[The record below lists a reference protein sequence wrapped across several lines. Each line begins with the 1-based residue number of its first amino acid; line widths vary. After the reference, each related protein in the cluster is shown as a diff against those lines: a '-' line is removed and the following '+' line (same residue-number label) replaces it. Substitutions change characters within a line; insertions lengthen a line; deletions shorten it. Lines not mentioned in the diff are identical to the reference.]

1 MSVKSVSKM
10 SVKYPKIKSDNKQ
23 RFYVVFYNNGKR
35 YRLFNGSKI
44 NSNLFPNSY
53 PVAKRYEIAQLLA
66 AEVFKFITSGLSVQ
80 EPVRVLCKSDKQ
92 YLKLALDNKLKGDY
106 SDKYKSMLRFVYD
119 GFVSH
124 LTDENITSKD
134 VKSYLNHYA
143 LGVSYN
149 TIKRHLNVLINEARN
164 IGMNSNPM
172 ESIKAKK
179 TKAKLHKPYKDINL
193 ILDEIKLFSDNLFLC
208 CLMTY
213 GCLLRPHREI
223 RELKWSDFSDDLGYI
238 HLSGNRNKSGKN
250 RIVPVPIYVRELLVK
265 GQPQHNIFTGT
276 TRPLNEDYFK
286 TLWGRFKRVSKLLEQ
301 DQTLYSFRH
310 TGAIEIFKRTGS
322 ITKLQKAM
330 GHSSINVSLTY
341 LRGLEIAELKEED
354 MPNIL

>member
-44 NSNLFPNSY
+44 NSNLYPNSY

-66 AEVFKFITSGLSVQ
+66 AEVFKYISSGLCIQ
-80 EPVRVLCKSDKQ
+80 DPIRVVCKSDKQ
-92 YLKLALDNKLKGDY
+92 YLKLALDNKLKGEY
-106 SDKYKSMLRFVYD
+106 SDKYKSMLGFVYD
-119 GFVSH
+119 GFVSY
-124 LTDENITSKD
+124 LTDENITSNN
-134 VKSYLNHYA
+134 VKTYLNQYA

-149 TIKRHLNVLINEARN
+149 TIKRHLNVLINETRN

-193 ILDEIKLFSDNLFLC
+193 ILNEIKLFSDNLYLC
-208 CLMTY
+208 CIMTY

-250 RIVPVPIYVRELLVK
+250 RIVPVPIYIRELLVK
-265 GQPQHNIFTGT
+265 GQPHHNIFTDT
-276 TRPLNEDYFK
+276 ISPLNEDYFK
-286 TLWGRFKRVSKLLEQ
+286 TLWSRFKRASKLLEQ

-310 TGAIEIFKRTGS
+310 SGAIEIFKRTGS

-354 MPNIL
+354 MPMI